1 MFSNARSF
9 DTVYPF
15 ETAPAAH
22 GSVRVCYRYIIMM
35 QKKEQLNFSRKNGK
49 TLLAVELN
57 SIITTVIFA
66 FKVLMDP
73 SIIIDT
79 HCLWRS
85 LFRKKKKERKN
96 GEPIDSKFCSV
107 KGQYKIQYISSYQ

>member
-1 MFSNARSF
+1 MKFSEAECSKCIMFSNARSF

-57 SIITTVIFA
+57 SIITTVQSF
-66 FKVLMDP
+66 L
-73 SIIIDT
+73 
-79 HCLWRS
+79 L
-85 LFRKKKKERKN
+85 
-96 GEPIDSKFCSV
+96 SKF
-107 KGQYKIQYISSYQ
+107 